1 MVKIMHKTTLLFF
14 LSFFWIAVVS
24 AAEIK
29 TTAIGTGSDENAAL
43 ADALAK
49 AVAQVNGVR
58 STMDINT
65 SREVSTSQATT
76 NDNGQI
82 REERARQERGDAGGS
97 RLQASGSVSR
107 YSIVS
112 SEALPDGRT
121 RITVEAFVSR
131 YVAPTY
137 RAPGSAVSKRRVAVF
152 PAVVDGGYLDYYG
165 RLSSNDLG
173 VMLTGA
179 IERTAL
185 RDGRLAVLDRSTL
198 GATLVELGLVGSSL
212 TGPAERAKLRQF
224 RGADIIVLPNL
235 LQARYVDTSRRLTT
249 TGQMRHSFEST
260 LEVEVRG
267 IVPATGELLLVEK
280 YTILDADSRDAAI
293 ESLAERVI
301 SDVSRRMN

>member
-1 MVKIMHKTTLLFF
+1 MYKILLFC
-14 LSFFWIAVVS
+14 LMIWSVS
-24 AAEIK
+24 VPAAETK
-29 TTAIGTGSDENAAL
+29 TTAIGVGSDENAAL

-58 STMDINT
+58 STMDIST
-65 SREVSTSQATT
+65 SREVTTSQATT
-76 NDNGQI
+76 NDNGQVK
-82 REERARQERGDAGGS
+82 EERARQERGDAGGS

-107 YSIVS
+107 YSILS
-112 SEALPDGRT
+112 SEGLPDGRT
-121 RITVEAFVSR
+121 RVTVEAFVYR
-131 YVAPTY
+131 HVAPTY
-137 RAPGSAVSKRRVAVF
+137 RAPGSSTAKRRVAVF
-152 PAVVDGGYLDYYG
+152 PAVVDGGSYDYYG

-185 RDGRLAVLDRSTL
+185 RDGRLSVLDRSTL
-198 GATLVELGLVGSSL
+198 GASLVELGLVGSSL

-235 LQARYVDTSRRLTT
+235 LQARFVDTSRRLTT
-249 TGQMRHSFEST
+249 TGQMRYSFEST

-293 ESLAERVI
+293 ESIAERVI
-301 SDVSRRMN
+301 SDVARRMN